1 MSETL
6 YCYLHPQRETTLRCN
21 NCERPICASCAV
33 RTPTGYRC
41 RECVRSQ
48 QKIFNTALWY
58 DYLTGPLITLIGS
71 AMASVLVSVIT
82 MFTGF
87 FIFFIAAAVAGGAG
101 VTLANLALKAINKR
115 RSRSLFVSCA
125 AGVVLGAVPVAL
137 FLLFSGNIFGLIAQA
152 IYLVIATPT
161 VYSRLAGIQL

>member
-1 MSETL
+1 
-6 YCYLHPQRETTLRCN
+6 
-21 NCERPICASCAV
+21 V

>member
-58 DYLTGPLITLIGS
+58 DYLTGPAITLIGS
-71 AMASVLVSVIT
+71 VMASLLVSLIAFV
-82 MFTGF
+82 TGF

-101 VTLANLALKAINKR
+101 VTLANLTLRAVNKR
-115 RSRSLFVSCA
+115 RSRALFATCA
-125 AGVVLGAVPVAL
+125 AGVVLGAVPVIL
-137 FLLFSGNIFGLIAQA
+137 FALFSGNIFGLIAQV
-152 IYLVIATPT
+152 IYVGVAAPT

>member
-21 NCERPICASCAV
+21 HCERPICASCAV

-48 QKIFNTALWY
+48 QKVFNTALWY